1 MTAEQLISDTIIPLR
16 TSETGDTALGIM
28 NEFYVRHLPIV
39 NDKQL
44 LGLISEEDIL
54 EHDAHEPVGSYKLSL
69 IRSYVQ
75 HNDHLYEI
83 LRLIAEYQ
91 LTLIPVVD
99 EEENYVGLVTMED
112 LLQHFAQIA
121 SFSEPGSI
129 VVLEMSR
136 HDYQLSQIAQI
147 VESENAAI
155 LSAFITTN
163 LQAQSTRVDVTI
175 KINRQNIQ
183 NILATFERYDYEIKA
198 SFNETEYIDALR
210 DRYDS
215 LMAYLNV

>member
-1 MTAEQLISDTIIPLR
+1 MTAQQLISDSIIPLR
-16 TSETGDTALGIM
+16 TSETGDTALGVM

-54 EHDAHEPVGSYKLSL
+54 EHDAYEPVGSYQLSL
-69 IRSYVQ
+69 MQPYVK

-83 LRLIAEYQ
+83 LRLISEYR

-99 EEENYVGLVTMED
+99 DDENYIGLVTLED
-112 LLQHFAQIA
+112 VLQFFSRTA

-129 VVLEMSR
+129 IVLEMSR

-147 VESENAAI
+147 VESENAAV
-155 LSAFITTN
+155 LSSFITTN
-163 LQAQSTRVDVTI
+163 LDSIRVDVTL

-183 NILATFERYDYEIKA
+183 NILATFERYEYEIKA
-198 SFNETEYIDALR
+198 SFNESEYIDSLQ

>member
-1 MTAEQLISDTIIPLR
+1 MTAQQLISDSIIPLR

-28 NEFYVRHLPIV
+28 NDFYVRHLPIV

-54 EHDAHEPVGSYKLSL
+54 EHDAHEPVGSYQLSL
-69 IRSYVQ
+69 IRPYVKY
-75 HNDHLYEI
+75 NDHLYEI
-83 LRLIAEYQ
+83 LRLIAEYH

-99 EEENYVGLVTMED
+99 EEENYIGLVTMED
-112 LLQHFAQIA
+112 VLQYFTKTA

-147 VESENAAI
+147 VESENAAV
-155 LSAFITTN
+155 LSAFITTS
-163 LQAQSTRVDVTI
+163 LDSIRVDVTI

-183 NILATFERYDYEIKA
+183 NILATFERYEYEVKA
-198 SFNETEYIDALR
+198 SFNEIEYLDSLR

>member
-1 MTAEQLISDTIIPLR
+1 MTAQQLISDSIIPLR
-16 TSETGDTALGIM
+16 TSETGETALGIM

-54 EHDAHEPVGSYKLSL
+54 EHDAHEPVGSYQLSL
-69 IRSYVQ
+69 IRPFVK

-83 LRLIAEYQ
+83 LRLISEYR

-99 EEENYVGLVTMED
+99 DEENYIGLVTMED
-112 LLQHFAQIA
+112 VLQFFSKTA

-129 VVLEMSR
+129 IVLEMGR
-136 HDYQLSQIAQI
+136 QDYQLSQIAQI
-147 VESENAAI
+147 VESENATI
-155 LSAFITTN
+155 LSSFITTN
-163 LQAQSTRVDVTI
+163 LDSIRIDITL

-183 NILATFERYDYEIKA
+183 NILATFERFEYQIKA
-198 SFNETEYIDALR
+198 SFNENEYTGTLR

>member
-1 MTAEQLISDTIIPLR
+1 MTAQQLISDSIIPLR
-16 TSETGDTALGIM
+16 TSETGETALGIM

-54 EHDAHEPVGSYKLSL
+54 EHDAHEPVGSYQLSL
-69 IRSYVQ
+69 IRPFVK

-83 LRLIAEYQ
+83 LRLISEYR

-99 EEENYVGLVTMED
+99 DEENYIGLVTMED
-112 LLQHFAQIA
+112 VLQFFSKTA

-129 VVLEMSR
+129 IVLEMGR
-136 HDYQLSQIAQI
+136 QDYQLSQIAQI
-147 VESENAAI
+147 VESENATI
-155 LSAFITTN
+155 LSSFITTN
-163 LQAQSTRVDVTI
+163 LDSIRIDITL

-183 NILATFERYDYEIKA
+183 NILATFERFEYQIKA
-198 SFNETEYIDALR
+198 SFNENEYIGTLR

>member
-1 MTAEQLISDTIIPLR
+1 MTAQQLISDSIIPLR

-28 NEFYVRHLPIV
+28 NDFYVRHPPIV

-54 EHDAHEPVGSYKLSL
+54 EHDAHEPVGSFQLSL
-69 IRSYVQ
+69 IRPYVKY
-75 HNDHLYEI
+75 NDHLYEI
-83 LRLIAEYQ
+83 LRLIAEYH

-99 EEENYVGLVTMED
+99 EEENYIGLVTMED
-112 LLQHFAQIA
+112 VLQYFTKTA

-147 VESENAAI
+147 VESENAAV
-155 LSAFITTN
+155 LSAFITTS
-163 LQAQSTRVDVTI
+163 LDSIRVDVTI

-183 NILATFERYDYEIKA
+183 NILATFERYEYEVKA
-198 SFNETEYIDALR
+198 SFNEIEYLDSLR

>member
-1 MTAEQLISDTIIPLR
+1 MTAQQLISDSIIPLR

-28 NEFYVRHLPIV
+28 NDFYVRHLPIV

-54 EHDAHEPVGSYKLSL
+54 EHDAHEPVGSYQLSL
-69 IRSYVQ
+69 IRPYVK

-83 LRLIAEYQ
+83 LRLIAEYH

-99 EEENYVGLVTMED
+99 EEENYIGLVTMED
-112 LLQHFAQIA
+112 VLQYFTKTA

-147 VESENAAI
+147 VESENAAV
-155 LSAFITTN
+155 LSAFITTS
-163 LQAQSTRVDVTI
+163 LDSIRVDVTI

-183 NILATFERYDYEIKA
+183 NILATFERYEYEVKA
-198 SFNETEYIDALR
+198 SFNEIEYLDSLR

>member
-1 MTAEQLISDTIIPLR
+1 M
-16 TSETGDTALGIM
+16 GIM

-54 EHDAHEPVGSYKLSL
+54 EHDAHEPVGSYQLSL
-69 IRSYVQ
+69 IRPFVK

-83 LRLIAEYQ
+83 LRLISEYR

-99 EEENYVGLVTMED
+99 DEENYIGLVTMED
-112 LLQHFAQIA
+112 VLQFFSKTA

-129 VVLEMSR
+129 IVLEMGR
-136 HDYQLSQIAQI
+136 QDYQLSQIAQI
-147 VESENAAI
+147 VESENATI
-155 LSAFITTN
+155 LSSFITTN
-163 LQAQSTRVDVTI
+163 LDSIRIDITL

-183 NILATFERYDYEIKA
+183 NILATFERFEYQIKA
-198 SFNETEYIDALR
+198 SFNENEYTGTLR